1 MRKYLFIIPIT
12 IIFLFSSI
20 VTYLNFFGI
29 KTDKFNEL
37 IYSKISQ
44 INPKLSSE
52 IKDVFIKLDIKEQ
65 IIKLETSNVK
75 LQIAEEYLF
84 LDKIISK
91 LSISNLLNNRSVQSL
106 EIVLREDEISNFK
119 SFISEYDFNFSRELI
134 LNQIKKGKIQ
144 ASVFLDFRNKSNKFD
159 YNILGKVTD
168 AQINFFNKAKLE
180 KISFNFISN
189 QKQHFVNDLQ
199 FIYENIDFNSETISL
214 KEVDNSLQINGDI
227 SNKKQGFNI
236 KKLQKNFDYNFD
248 YNFDLIENSVLNLSS
263 KNRFSFTLINKKKF
277 DKFELKSKID
287 FDEIKFKKTL
297 NMPININNGELQ
309 LDYKNHL
316 VDININSK
324 YYFLSNENKQ
334 PNFGDAKF
342 LISKKKN
349 ENIKIKGN
357 FFNTGNEISS
367 DQINEII
374 NIDSKLIPSQNLQFD
389 SNNSVEFELNKKNQI
404 EKYKLNSNLK
414 INKLEISYKYRN
426 LNSFL
431 PEYKDKIFLKD
442 NLIKINL
449 NNDVKTINLNGSYSL
464 DNNLFDNFKINLT
477 QNSKIL
483 DFKTDIDLNNLLLNF
498 KSLGYKKNKK
508 IYSNL
513 ILKGRYN
520 DDLVFKQIKY
530 KENLNNIQVSNLIL
544 SNKFKIKNV
553 DSVIL
558 NYENLNQKLNNLIF
572 QKKKDNQY
580 KLSGSEFDAQLL
592 ISNYL
597 KGENT
602 NNLFNRFENLNS
614 KILIQFDNVF
624 IDKNS
629 VLTPLDGSISIKEN
643 IISYAEINS
652 KINRQNDFSLSIK
665 TNSKNEKITNL
676 FVEEP
681 EPFIKNFK
689 FIKGF
694 KEGKLSYGSIEK
706 NNEVISNL
714 KIYDFKVKEVP
725 ILAKLLTLASLQGI
739 ADLLTG
745 EGVRFNEF
753 EMNYE
758 STKTSTKIK
767 EMFAIG
773 PAVSILMEG
782 YIVKNQVT
790 SLRGTLV
797 PATTINKTISKI
809 PLLGD
814 LLVGKKVGEGV
825 FGVSFKIK
833 GPPKD
838 LKTSVNPI
846 KTLTP
851 RFITRTL
858 EKLKKIK

>member
-1 MRKYLFIIPIT
+1 M
-12 IIFLFSSI
+12 
-20 VTYLNFFGI
+20 
-29 KTDKFNEL
+29 
-37 IYSKISQ
+37 
-44 INPKLSSE
+44 
-52 IKDVFIKLDIKEQ
+52 
-65 IIKLETSNVK
+65 
-75 LQIAEEYLF
+75 
-84 LDKIISK
+84 
-91 LSISNLLNNRSVQSL
+91 
-106 EIVLREDEISNFK
+106 
-119 SFISEYDFNFSRELI
+119 
-134 LNQIKKGKIQ
+134 
-144 ASVFLDFRNKSNKFD
+144 
-159 YNILGKVTD
+159 
-168 AQINFFNKAKLE
+168 
-180 KISFNFISN
+180 
-189 QKQHFVNDLQ
+189 
-199 FIYENIDFNSETISL
+199 
-214 KEVDNSLQINGDI
+214 
-227 SNKKQGFNI
+227 
-236 KKLQKNFDYNFD
+236 
-248 YNFDLIENSVLNLSS
+248 
-263 KNRFSFTLINKKKF
+263 
-277 DKFELKSKID
+277 
-287 FDEIKFKKTL
+287 
-297 NMPININNGELQ
+297 
-309 LDYKNHL
+309 
-316 VDININSK
+316 
-324 YYFLSNENKQ
+324 
-334 PNFGDAKF
+334 
-342 LISKKKN
+342 
-349 ENIKIKGN
+349 
-357 FFNTGNEISS
+357 
-367 DQINEII
+367 
-374 NIDSKLIPSQNLQFD
+374 
-389 SNNSVEFELNKKNQI
+389 
-404 EKYKLNSNLK
+404 
-414 INKLEISYKYRN
+414 EISYKYRN